1 MNLLQKMTQIEKRMN
16 EIHSALDKLDLNK
29 KEERSQI
36 DTLTSEYEALKEER
50 AQIEKAL
57 KVVPIQITE
66 QEVRGAQMG
75 GMIPGASD
83 PKQQRNDDPRGTPEY
98 RKAFMEYCQK
108 GIVSSVLEKRANET
122 NLTSDV
128 TYLIPSTVQNKVIQK
143 LENYGYIYGQITKS
157 NIKGGVSVPIATFN
171 IIAHW
176 VEETGVSE
184 TQKGAANTAV
194 QFSYY
199 LLEARV
205 GTSLIASVTTVEL
218 FETLLVEKLIAAL
231 IKAIEQAVF
240 TGTGLGQ
247 PTGILQETRI
257 PSEQKVTV
265 DSTKLTLTD
274 WQKYRNKLPAAYRKN
289 PANKWYME
297 QDTFDT
303 YVFGLK
309 DDQGQPVARV
319 NYGIDGEPIYRFLGR
334 PVEIVPASFLKSY
347 ADATGHATTGE
358 PFCVYGDI
366 TQWALNS
373 NMDISYVKYT
383 DRNSNKVIDLAQMI
397 ADGKTLDAYSFVILK
412 KGAA

>member
-1 MNLLQKMTQIEKRMN
+1 MNLLQKMNQIETRMN

-29 KEERSQI
+29 KEDRSQI
-36 DTLTSEYEALKEER
+36 DTLTAEYSTLKEER
-50 AQIEKAL
+50 SQIEKAL
-57 KVVPIQITE
+57 KVVPIEVTPS
-66 QEVRGAQMG
+66 EVRGSQFG
-75 GMIPGASD
+75 GMVPGASD
-83 PKQQRNDDPRGTPEY
+83 PKQQRSDDPRGTPEY

-108 GIVSSVLEKRANET
+108 GTVSSVLEKRSNET
-122 NLTSDV
+122 NLTTDI

-143 LENYGYIYGQITKS
+143 LEDYGAIYGQITKS
-157 NIKGGVSVPIATFN
+157 NIKGGFSVPIATFN
-171 IIAHW
+171 IVANW
-176 VEETGVSE
+176 VDETAVSE

-205 GTSLIASVTTVEL
+205 GTSLIASVTSVEL

-257 PSEQKVTV
+257 PTEQKVTV
-265 DSTKLTLTD
+265 DSTKLTLVD

-303 YVFGLK
+303 HVFGLK

-358 PFCVYGDI
+358 AFCVYGDI

-383 DRNSNKVIDLAQMI
+383 DRNNNKVIDVAQMI
-397 ADGKTLDAYSFVILK
+397 ADGKTLDANAFVILK